1 MNLLVIL
8 LSSPD
13 FDPKGNS
20 ETKCVNSKGHKK
32 IERNLAFLAREP
44 GKQTSISQSRKR
56 VSLLFPFYLLSQ
68 QICPKSGCSH
78 RCTLQWWQGGEHLNT
93 PREIGKGNSVVPKVL
108 GGHPDIFFSYFSL
121 ALYPNHDPGQVEPY
135 KDRNSWNSKRN
146 PLFIAGRNGRNGN
159 KRVWQSSWWGNGW
172 RIWSHNSVYDITQC

>member
-1 MNLLVIL
+1 MARMNLLVIL

-135 KDRNSWNSKRN
+135 KDRNS
-146 PLFIAGRNGRNGN
+146 
-159 KRVWQSSWWGNGW
+159 
-172 RIWSHNSVYDITQC
+172 